1 MNPTDSPIARCEEAH
16 VMVRIDRTQEECAHE
31 HQCPPGRMCPLAGCF
46 ANMFAAYRCMRG
58 SVESSLVRSEQR
70 ITD

>member
-16 VMVRIDRTQEECAHE
+16 VMVRIDRTQEECAYE

-46 ANMFAAYRCMRG
+46 ANMFANHRCMRG
-58 SVESSLVRSEQR
+58 SVESSLMQNQDRR
-70 ITD
+70 